1 MSTLES
7 GSLSESTP
15 YMELLSTIDST
26 LKETQERFNAMQEK
40 IMRRMDAM
48 TEQLKELEK
57 KVDSAIEEQGL
68 KTEISS

>member
-1 MSTLES
+1 
-7 GSLSESTP
+7 
-15 YMELLSTIDST
+15 
-26 LKETQERFNAMQEK
+26 MQEK

-68 KTEISS
+68 KTEIPS